1 MSEIRSISGEAT
13 EVVPGEQ
20 YPEKETPK
28 AQTDQMVQAVT
39 AQSPRVKGNT
49 GLLNDLQLVYQ
60 LNPMDGR
67 VLEDLVLQFCENL
80 NSHLLPKPLDS
91 MKMQC

>member
-13 EVVPGEQ
+13 EVVPAEQ

-28 AQTDQMVQAVT
+28 AQTDQKVQAVA
-39 AQSPRVKGNT
+39 AQNPSVKGNT

-60 LNPMDGR
+60 LNPMDRR
-67 VLEDLVLQFCENL
+67 VLEDLVLQFCKNL
-80 NSHLLPKPLDS
+80 NSHLLAKPLDS
-91 MKMQC
+91 MKIQC